1 MTHLAIRWIPCL
13 KYVCV
18 TAVLLSSPHVL
29 HAQREQQFHVPVD
42 STGLRVFLRHL
53 PAVRTDRNRDRT
65 PVLFIHGSSFPSAL
79 AAAFKFDGT
88 SWMDDLSRAGFDV
101 WALDFLGYGG
111 SDRYPEM
118 HDPPFAHPPL
128 GRADQAARQ
137 IAAAVAFITAHQR
150 TTRVSLIAHSWG
162 TIPAGLYAGAHPK
175 RIDRL
180 VQFGPVAQREQARD
194 TARIPAYSFVTEEAQ
209 RSRFYGYVPKG
220 ERPVLDAR
228 HFALWGPAYLATD
241 PMSRTRSPASVEV
254 PSGPDADV
262 EDAWS
267 GKLGYDPAAITA
279 PVLIVRGEWDK
290 VAKDADAEWLYNSLT
305 HSPLKRDVKIS
316 RATHVMHLEASRYQL
331 YREVATFLSGGDVPA
346 TSERAT
352 PAETRT
358 LKIAGFGAL
367 SGPARSFG
375 INSRA
380 ALSAAADRINASGGV
395 RLADGAIG
403 KFEVSYA
410 DDHCSAVDAIT
421 LIRQF
426 AVSGALVAV
435 GPSCSSVAEPLYH
448 VLQSAAGVAT
458 DTGISMPIFTD
469 GATKANLARIS
480 EWAFRNTPNEG
491 DMYHDLWAWVHTQ
504 HPDWKTVSGGDEA
517 DFAHSHSTWQNIIR
531 PQAEAAGFKL
541 VGATTWSITDTDF
554 TTPVRRLA
562 AMATDI
568 VVLSA
573 HATTT
578 CGMLKEMA
586 RERVHPKLI
595 VGLTSA
601 STPETLQ
608 RCGAYAD
615 GLLIP
620 TSFAPMTPAARSA
633 AAAVERLGGIADLHS
648 MAAWEILYALK
659 RVIEKQGVLGEPETV
674 ASDRDAMRVGL
685 ASLHTIDGLLGTI
698 NRTPDRESQ
707 KPFVLVQARH
717 GTWRVVHVPSL
728 ARHVI

>member
-1 MTHLAIRWIPCL
+1 MPHLAIRWIPCL
-13 KYVCV
+13 KYVCI
-18 TAVLLSSPHVL
+18 TAVLLSSPYAL

-42 STGLRVFLRHL
+42 STGLRIFLRHL
-53 PAVRTDRNRDRT
+53 PAARTDANHNRA

-88 SWMDDLSRAGFDV
+88 SWMDDLSRSGFDV

-118 HDPPFAHPPL
+118 RDPPFAHPPL

-162 TIPAGLYAGAHPK
+162 TIPAGLYAGTHPQ

-180 VQFGPVAQREQARD
+180 VQFGPVARREQTRD
-194 TARIPAYSFVTEEAQ
+194 TSKIPAYDFVTEEAQ

-220 ERPVLDAR
+220 ELPVLDAR
-228 HFALWGPAYLATD
+228 HFAVWGPAYMATD
-241 PMSRTRSPASVEV
+241 SMSRTRTPASVAV
-254 PSGPDADV
+254 PSGPDADIQ
-262 EDAWS
+262 DAWS
-267 GKLGYDPAAITA
+267 GELRYDPGAITA

-290 VAKDADAEWLYNSLT
+290 VTRDADADWLYNALT

-346 TSERAT
+346 KPVMAT
-352 PAETRT
+352 PAQTRII
-358 LKIAGFGAL
+358 KIAGFGAL

-375 INSRA
+375 VNSRA
-380 ALSAAADRINASGGV
+380 ALIAAARRINASGGV

-410 DDHCSAVDAIT
+410 DDHCNAADAIG
-421 LIRQF
+421 LVRQF
-426 AVSGALVAV
+426 AVSDALVAV

-448 VLQSAAGVAT
+448 SMQSIAGLAT
-458 DTGISMPIFTD
+458 DTGMAMPIFTD

-480 EWAFRNTPNEG
+480 EWAFRNSPNET
-491 DMYHDLWAWVHTQ
+491 DMYRSLWAWVHTQ
-504 HPDWKTVSGGDEA
+504 HPNWKTVSGGDEA
-517 DFAHSHSTWQNIIR
+517 DFAHSHSTWQNIIG
-531 PQAEAAGFKL
+531 PQAAAAGFSL
-541 VGATTWSITDTDF
+541 VGGTQWSITDTDF
-554 TTPVRRLA
+554 TTPVQRLA
-562 AMATDI
+562 AMSADV

-586 RERVHPKLI
+586 RVHMHPKLI

-648 MAAWEILYALK
+648 MAAWEILYTLK
-659 RVIEKQGVLGEPETV
+659 QVIEKQGVLDAPKSI
-674 ASDRDAMRVGL
+674 ASDRDAIRVGL

-707 KPFVLVQARH
+707 KPFVLVEARH
-717 GTWRVVHVPSL
+717 GTWQVVHVPAPQSL
-728 ARHVI
+728 TH